1 MISRAGGSLFGD
13 GDKPAPTPASK
24 KTGRMILIPCHAR
37 HRAFPAIIIWR
48 PRSKQQAQPPAAGA
62 RAYNKSV
69 QPDAALQLATTQL
82 ARVREEIGK
91 IIVGQQDVVDGVLI
105 CLLAGG
111 HVLLEGVPGLGK
123 TTLLR
128 TLSRVL
134 HLKYSRIQFTPDLMP
149 ADIVGSMIIDTEGG
163 SKSLRFQPGPIFA
176 HLVLADEIN
185 RATPKTQSALLEAMQ
200 EHTVTSGTAT
210 HELEAPFLVM
220 ATQNPIE
227 MEGTYPLPEAQL
239 DRFLMKILVR
249 YPSRSDLNT
258 IVERTIQRDDISVE
272 PVLDRDEILGLRD
285 VCHHVLVAPH
295 VQEHAIDLVM
305 ATQPG
310 APQAHEMANK
320 FVRYGSSPR
329 GAQALV
335 ECGRVLALMRGRLH
349 LSTEDIDAVAPA
361 VLRHRIILNFDAH
374 AEGLTPETILAR
386 IIPNAGVAAV
396 R

>member
-1 MISRAGGSLFGD
+1 L
-13 GDKPAPTPASK
+13 
-24 KTGRMILIPCHAR
+24 
-37 HRAFPAIIIWR
+37 
-48 PRSKQQAQPPAAGA
+48 
-62 RAYNKSV
+62 V
-69 QPDAALQLATTQL
+69 QPDTALQLATSQL
-82 ARVREEIGK
+82 ARVRAEIGK

-128 TLSRVL
+128 TLSKVM

-149 ADIVGSMIIDTEGG
+149 ADIVGSMIIDSDAGA
-163 SKSLRFQPGPIFA
+163 KALRFSPGPIFA

-200 EHTVTSGTAT
+200 EHTVTSGTQT
-210 HELEAPFLVM
+210 MELEPPFLVM

-249 YPSRSDLNT
+249 FPTRGELGT
-258 IVERTIQRDDISVE
+258 IVDRTIQKDEIE
-272 PVLDRDEILGLRD
+272 IGPVLTREEILGLRE

-295 VQEHAIDLVM
+295 VQDHAISLVM

-310 APQAHEMANK
+310 QPEAHELSNK
-320 FVRYGSSPR
+320 FIRYGSSPR

-335 ECGRVLALMRGRLH
+335 ECGQVLALMKGRLH
-349 LSTEDIDAVAPA
+349 LSIEDINAVAPA

-374 AEGLTPETILAR
+374 AEGQTAETILAKV
-386 IIPNAGVAAV
+386 IPSVAVAV
-396 R
+396 PSRA